1 MTVIVGTREPRAA
14 WDTRD
19 GDVLWDAIRGL
30 ALLGNK
36 HNRWHVRHVAVA
48 ILQGTRDDADAA
60 SALEDLQNDYAS
72 LIAAAHAPCS
82 RVPQRTANDGRER
95 AAAVMKSAERPSSG

>member
-19 GDVLWDAIRGL
+19 RDILRDAIRGL

-36 HNRWHVRHVAVA
+36 HNRGHVRHVAVA

-60 SALEDLQNDYAS
+60 SALEGLQNDYAS

-82 RVPQRTANDGRER
+82 PR
-95 AAAVMKSAERPSSG
+95 APTNSK